1 MNIAIFRNVMWCDS
15 LVDNGASKQHSS
27 YIRTDQ
33 PMARVSKLARG
44 IHCCH
49 FFLVRPASVYC
60 EEYVYT
66 YAYLTAHRLYAA

>member
-1 MNIAIFRNVMWCDS
+1 MWCDS

-49 FFLVRPASVYC
+49 FFFWSDQRQYIVKNMC
-60 EEYVYT
+60 T
-66 YAYLTAHRLYAA
+66 HTHI